1 MTKKFFT
8 FILALISVLT
18 FIPESSSLAASKV
31 KYGMDKDIAYRS
43 EKDAYI
49 ASQCRLDVYYPKKAE
64 NAPVVVWFHGGG
76 LTKGKKYV
84 PEELEESGIIV
95 VAVGYRFMDKVHI
108 SDCID
113 DAAASVAWTF
123 ANIGKYGGAK
133 DRIFV
138 SGHSAGGYLTNML
151 GLDRKWL
158 AKYGIDANSLA
169 GLMPL
174 SGQAITHYELRKQQG
189 IGPLQAT
196 IDEYAPLTYAR
207 GDAAPMLIVSGDR
220 ELEMNGRYEE
230 QAYFWR
236 MLKLNGM
243 KDVSIYEMQGYNHSQ
258 MRHPAMHLVKKFI
271 SDHTK

>member
-1 MTKKFFT
+1 MKKIFS
-8 FILALISVLT
+8 FILAVITVLPLT
-18 FIPESSSLAASKV
+18 AASEV
-31 KYGMDKDIAYRS
+31 QYVIDKDILYRS
-43 EKDAYI
+43 GTDEYVN
-49 ASQCRLDVYYPKKAE
+49 SQCRLDVYYPSNME
-64 NAPVVVWFHGGG
+64 NLPVVVWFHGGG
-76 LTKGKKYV
+76 LTKGNKYV
-84 PEELEESGIIV
+84 PEELMESEIIV
-95 VAVGYRFMDKVHI
+95 VAVEYRFMGKVHI

-113 DAAASVAWTF
+113 DAAASVAWTV
-123 ANIGKYGGAK
+123 ANIEKYGGAK
-133 DRIFV
+133 DKLFI

-158 AKYGIDANSLA
+158 AKYGIDADSLA

-271 SDHTK
+271 ADHTK